1 MNWLDYT
8 VLAVLVV
15 SMVWSAIRGVVRE
28 IVSLGGW
35 IIAFLAANLFAGP
48 LSPHLPQAI
57 PGDSLRT
64 LIAFIAIFAVALI
77 LSALAGMLMS
87 RLVTAIGL
95 GALDKGLG
103 ALFGVARG
111 AIVVLAAV
119 LAAGLTSAPGQP
131 WWKESMSGEP
141 LKRAA
146 LALKPWLPDS
156 FAQRLRY
163 D

>member
-8 VLAVLVV
+8 VLAVLIV
-15 SMVWSAIRGVVRE
+15 SMVWSALRGVVRE
-28 IVSLGGW
+28 IISLGGW

-48 LSPHLPQAI
+48 LAPHLPQAI
-57 PGDSLRT
+57 PGENLRT
-64 LIAFIAIFAVALI
+64 LVAFIAIFIVTLI
-77 LSALAGMLMS
+77 LSALVGALMS
-87 RLVTAIGL
+87 RLVSAVGL
-95 GALDKGLG
+95 GPLDKMLG
-103 ALFGVARG
+103 ALFGIARG
-111 AIVVLAAV
+111 AIVVMAAV
-119 LAAGLTSAPGQP
+119 LAAGLTSAPAQS

-146 LALKPWLPDS
+146 LAIKPWLPDS

>member
-1 MNWLDYT
+1 MTWLDYGIIA
-8 VLAVLVV
+8 VLAL
-15 SMVWSAIRGVVRE
+15 SMVWSALRGVVRE

-48 LSPHLPQAI
+48 LAAHLPQAI
-57 PGDSLRT
+57 AGDTLRT
-64 LIAFIAIFAVALI
+64 LAAFLAIFIAALI
-77 LSALAGMLMS
+77 CSALVGMLMS
-87 RLVTAIGL
+87 RLVNAVGL
-95 GALDKGLG
+95 GSIDKGLG
-103 ALFGVARG
+103 ALFGIARG
-111 AIVVLAAV
+111 LLLVLVAV
-119 LAAGLTSAPGQP
+119 LAAGLTSAPQQA

>member
-1 MNWLDYT
+1 MNWLDYA

-15 SMVWSAIRGVVRE
+15 SMVWSALRGVVRE

-48 LSPHLPQAI
+48 LSLHLPQAI

-64 LIAFIAIFAVALI
+64 LVAFIAIFIVALI

-87 RLVTAIGL
+87 RLVTAVGL

-103 ALFGVARG
+103 ALFGIARG
-111 AIVVLAAV
+111 AIVVLAAA
-119 LAAGLTSAPGQP
+119 LAAGLTSAPAPP

>member
-1 MNWLDYT
+1 MNWMDYG
-8 VLAVLVV
+8 VIAVLVL
-15 SMVWSAIRGVVRE
+15 SMVWSALRGVVRE
-28 IVSLGGW
+28 IISLGGW

-48 LSPHLPQAI
+48 LAARLPQAI
-57 PGDSLRT
+57 PGEALRT
-64 LIAFIAIFAVALI
+64 LAAFLAIFVFALI
-77 LSALAGMLMS
+77 CSALVGVLMS
-87 RLVTAIGL
+87 KLVSAVGL
-95 GALDKGLG
+95 GSLDKMLG
-103 ALFGVARG
+103 ALFGIARG
-111 AIVVLAAV
+111 TLLVLAAV
-119 LAAGLTSAPGQP
+119 LAAGLTSAPREA

>member
-1 MNWLDYT
+1 MTWLDYGIIA
-8 VLAVLVV
+8 VLAL
-15 SMVWSAIRGVVRE
+15 SMVWSALRGVVRE

-48 LSPHLPQAI
+48 LAAHLPQAI
-57 PGDSLRT
+57 PGDTLRM
-64 LIAFIAIFAVALI
+64 LAAFLAIFIAALI
-77 LSALAGMLMS
+77 CSALVGMLMS
-87 RLVTAIGL
+87 RLVSAVGL
-95 GALDKGLG
+95 GPLDKALG
-103 ALFGVARG
+103 ALFGIARG
-111 AIVVLAAV
+111 LLLVLVAV
-119 LAAGLTSAPGQP
+119 LAAGLTSAPQQA

>member
-1 MNWLDYT
+1 MNWLDYAIIG
-8 VLAVLVV
+8 VLLLSVI
-15 SMVWSAIRGVVRE
+15 WSALRGVVRE

-48 LSPHLPQAI
+48 LAAHLPQAV
-57 PGDSLRT
+57 PGDALRA
-64 LIAFIAIFAVALI
+64 LAAFLAIFVLALI
-77 LSALAGMLMS
+77 CSALVGMLMS
-87 RLVTAIGL
+87 RLVSAVGL
-95 GALDKGLG
+95 GPIDKGLG

-111 AIVVLAAV
+111 ALLVMAAV
-119 LAAGLTSAPGQP
+119 LVAGLTSAPRQA

>member
-1 MNWLDYT
+1 MNWLDYA
-8 VLAVLVV
+8 VIAVLVV
-15 SMVWSAIRGVVRE
+15 SMAWSAMRGVVRE
-28 IVSLGGW
+28 IISLGGW

-48 LSPHLPQAI
+48 LAQHLPQAI
-57 PGDSLRT
+57 SPDALRT
-64 LIAFIAIFAVALI
+64 LVAFIAIFIVALI
-77 LSALAGMLMS
+77 CTALVGVLMA
-87 RLVTAIGL
+87 RLVSAVGL

-103 ALFGVARG
+103 ALFGIARG
-111 AIVVLAAV
+111 AILVMAAV
-119 LAAGLTSAPGQP
+119 LAAGLTSAPLQP
-131 WWKESMSGEP
+131 WWKGSMSGEP